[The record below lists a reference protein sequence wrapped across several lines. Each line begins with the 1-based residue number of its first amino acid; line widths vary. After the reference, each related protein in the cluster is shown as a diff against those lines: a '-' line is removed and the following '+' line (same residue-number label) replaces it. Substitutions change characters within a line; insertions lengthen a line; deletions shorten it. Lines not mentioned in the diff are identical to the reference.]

1 WSRPPEGGQRAP
13 LSRHQDLRLRRL
25 TMLIRSSLIVCMALG
40 LAPAAFAIVNPP
52 FDDLL
57 RGDANND
64 LTVDVSDP
72 VAINSWLFLGQPAPV
87 CADAADANDDGEVD
101 VTDSIYLYVYLF
113 LGGPPP

>member
-1 WSRPPEGGQRAP
+1 
-13 LSRHQDLRLRRL
+13 
-25 TMLIRSSLIVCMALG
+25 MLFRSSLIAYMALG
-40 LAPAAFAIVNPP
+40 FAPAAFAIVNPP

-72 VAINSWLFLGQPAPV
+72 VIIYSWLFNGEPAPV

-101 VTDSIYLYVYLF
+101 ITDSIFLFVYLF
-113 LGGPPP
+113 LGGPPPSQPFPYCGPDPTEDSLDCLGSACN